1 MENELVLS
9 SLELFYEY
17 KQGQYNGLDSRIAVN
32 NIKALIDKI
41 TNKNTTSLISVWF
54 VYIKRCQPTMVD
66 MSHHLAFLKSQL
78 HQCLWS
84 GAISV
89 GTPFLRTKLRILGEI
104 FCFATKATDLQQLH
118 LNDAA

>member
-1 MENELVLS
+1 MHELLMKVAGMCLKSDISAKVFVWRSMENELVLS

-66 MSHHLAFLKSQL
+66 MSHHLAFLKSQ
-78 HQCLWS
+78 
-84 GAISV
+84 
-89 GTPFLRTKLRILGEI
+89 
-104 FCFATKATDLQQLH
+104 
-118 LNDAA
+118 